1 MLPLTS
7 RIFVVFNAYP
17 PAHPAPEATL
27 ISSLLLSARCFD
39 AGANIYNLDPG
50 VTSQAVVRYSSRR
63 GTTSHFF
70 GGSEFMEE
78 SIFEEE
84 TISQVLAFRPDILL
98 LRVDQKLGWRRYL
111 SIARTL
117 NRKIVLLVDETDLD
131 DIDAYVAK
139 VKLIVEQSPGRVM
152 SATVYP
158 DDLCGTRR
166 TEEMAKVAVD
176 VTDVAILTYSSF
188 DTEGL
193 PLVHGFLES
202 YSYCKDTST
211 RIPWILQRMK
221 NAACRTVQY
230 NTLFQ
235 VMLVNDGNPF
245 NVVVVGL
252 QGSIKSGRKYTLHR
266 SPVYPDC
273 STEIVVTAL
282 YTMECRE
289 VTRVAANEIVLLHY
303 RFAKPTSVNTAVP
316 IDNGMRITENRFRN
330 RYCHCKT
337 YDGCTLSMHVPKT
350 AIQFEVL
357 AARYI
362 EHSVSLTCGHSN
374 VHGVVSGVK
383 PVVGGWDMQVAID
396 EPVQEEL
403 FVAWKGDECFV
414 SIIDGDE
421 DMVFGFVKDVY

>member
-17 PAHPAPEATL
+17 PSHPAPTATL

-70 GGSEFMEE
+70 GASEFMEE
-78 SIFEEE
+78 SICEEE
-84 TISQVLAFRPDILL
+84 TIGQVLAFRPDILL
-98 LRVDQKLGWRRYL
+98 LRVDQKLDWRRYL
-111 SIARTL
+111 YIARTL
-117 NRKIVLLVDETDLD
+117 NRKIVLLVEETDDD
-131 DIDAYVAK
+131 DIDAYVAE

-158 DDLCGTRR
+158 DDVCGTQR
-166 TEEMAKVAVD
+166 TECRMAKVAVD
-176 VTDVAILTYSSF
+176 VADVAILTYSPF

-202 YSYCKDTST
+202 YSYYKETST
-211 RIPWILQRMK
+211 RIPWILQRVK
-221 NAACRTVQY
+221 NAACRTVHY

-252 QGSIKSGRKYTLHR
+252 QGTIKSGRKYTLHR

-303 RFAKPTSVNTAVP
+303 RFAKSTSVNTTVP
-316 IDNGMRITENRFRN
+316 IGNGMRITENRFRN
-330 RYCHCKT
+330 RYCHRKA
-337 YDGCTLSMHVPKT
+337 YDGRTLSMHAPKT
-350 AIQFEVL
+350 AVQFEVL

-362 EHSVSLTCGHSN
+362 EHSVSLTCGLSN
-374 VHGVVSGVK
+374 VHGVVSCVK
-383 PVVGGWDMQVAID
+383 CVGGGWDMQVAID
-396 EPVQEEL
+396 EKEEW
-403 FVAWKGDECFV
+403 FVPWKGDECFV
-414 SIIDGDE
+414 SVIDGDE
-421 DMVFGFVKDVY
+421 DMVCGFVKDVY